1 MQGFWWWS
9 PSTIRLHPLLLFP
22 HGILLPHDF
31 DWFSGALHQVL
42 PKGPNFGSIEKRI
55 LESIGIWRLLGLSL
69 GFASS
74 SSSTQPWE
82 EALLI
87 AENENSS
94 KSWTPCP
101 AWGEE
106 WGGSQMSSSI
116 YFACNHTCC
125 LVACRCQ
132 GNILWRCF
140 MHQFIITEPSL
151 HRQLTWGEEN
161 NVRYQKIFS

>member
-1 MQGFWWWS
+1 MVFYFL
-9 PSTIRLHPLLLFP
+9 TIL
-22 HGILLPHDF
+22 IDF
-31 DWFSGALHQVL
+31 LEPCIKYLIL
-42 PKGPNFGSIEKRI
+42 PKFGTFGITKSTKFWKYWKSISI
-55 LESIGIWRLLGLSL
+55 LESIGIRRLLGLLL

-82 EALLI
+82 EVLLI

-125 LVACRCQ
+125 LVTCHCH
-132 GNILWRCF
+132 GNIPWRCF

>member
-1 MQGFWWWS
+1 MMVSFNHTTTPPTTISSWYFTSSRFWLIFWS
-9 PSTIRLHPLLLFP
+9 LASSITKSTKF
-22 HGILLPHDF
+22 
-31 DWFSGALHQVL
+31 W
-42 PKGPNFGSIEKRI
+42 KYWKSIRI
-55 LESIGIWRLLGLSL
+55 LASIGIRRLLGLSL

-82 EALLI
+82 EVLLI

-161 NVRYQKIFS
+161 NVRYQKFFS